1 MPNLSRMLNPSS
13 VAIVGASRDPN
24 KLGSI
29 VVKNILASGFRGT
42 VYPINP
48 KAETVFNLKCYSSLA
63 LLPEIPDLV
72 IISLPAELVLDS
84 LAEVVKRGTKDV
96 VIFSAGFKETD
107 SSGVQLE
114 KALLNF
120 ALENDLNILG
130 PNCLGFANTTTPI
143 NATFGKVSEVS
154 GNLRFISQSGAVA
167 AGIFDWAE
175 HTGLGF
181 NEFVT
186 LGNKTVLD
194 ETEILKYWVQ
204 SDLADSAPIGMYL
217 ESITNGKEFL
227 KVATKLS
234 QKHPLFI
241 LKPGKSSAAQKAM
254 QSHTGAIAGEDYVLE
269 TAFKQAGIIRCHDIQ
284 DMFDMSLAFS
294 WLQVPKGPNMA
305 VISNAGG
312 PAVIS
317 ADLISEFG
325 LNLAKLS
332 PETTQLLSEHLPR
345 SASLANPVDVLG
357 DALADRYRY
366 ALKAVLTEDSVD
378 SVLVIL
384 TPQVM
389 TQIKET
395 AQVISE
401 LSKEYKKPIVCTF
414 IGGTQVSVGE
424 CVLNTNHIPS
434 YRFPERAIKVIA
446 NMYKWQNW
454 VLQNRN
460 LRNATETM
468 PLGNPIL
475 SKAEM
480 ILTET
485 KASGKKAL
493 GIVEANKILNLVDIK
508 LPESQQV
515 NNFDDAMHFAQRV
528 GYSVV
533 LKISSSEV
541 LHKKDVGGVITGIN
555 SYKVLVDA
563 YRSIS
568 AQISKIGGGSIVIQ
582 KQIDNGLEVIVGV
595 KKDPSFGNVL
605 MFGAGGTLAELI
617 EDRNL
622 HLLPVDLPDIQ
633 KLVEKSK
640 IFKLLHGYRGD
651 NKYALDKL
659 YGLIIN
665 ISLLAESLE
674 SVEAIEINPVI
685 VTKSEVWAVDGKV
698 II

>member
-1 MPNLSRMLNPSS
+1 MPNLSRLLNPSS
-13 VAIVGASRDPN
+13 VAVVGASRDPN

-29 VVKNILASGFRGT
+29 VVRNIVESGFRGT

-84 LAEVVKRGTKDV
+84 LIEVVKRGTKDV

-107 SSGVQLE
+107 SKGVQLE
-114 KALLNF
+114 NKLLQY

-143 NATFGKVSEVS
+143 NATFGKVAKLP
-154 GNLRFISQSGAVA
+154 GDLRFISQSGAVA

-181 NEFVT
+181 SEFVT
-186 LGNKTVLD
+186 LGNKTVLG
-194 ETEILKYWVQ
+194 ETEILKHWATE
-204 SDLADSAPIGMYL
+204 DLADFAPIGMYL

-234 QKHPLFI
+234 QKHPIFI
-241 LKPGKSSAAQKAM
+241 LKPGKSKAAQKAM

-305 VISNAGG
+305 VVSNAGG

-325 LNLAKLS
+325 LNLAQLS
-332 PETTQLLSEHLPR
+332 PETTKILSEHLPR

-366 ALKAVLTEDSVD
+366 ALKAVLAEDAVD

-384 TPQVM
+384 TPQIM

-401 LSKEYKKPIVCTF
+401 LSKDYQKPIVCTF
-414 IGGTQVSVGE
+414 IGGTQVFVGE
-424 CVLNTNHIPS
+424 AVLNFNQVPS
-434 YRFPERAIKVIA
+434 YRFPERAIKAIA
-446 NMYKWQNW
+446 NMYKWQSW
-454 VLQNRN
+454 VLRN
-460 LRNATETM
+460 KDLRSATETM

-475 SKAEM
+475 SSAEEILSQAKA
-480 ILTET
+480 T
-485 KASGKKAL
+485 GKKSLDIMA
-493 GIVEANKILNLVDIK
+493 ANKILSLVDIK
-508 LPESQQV
+508 LPEALQV
-515 NNFDDAMHFAQRV
+515 TSFDEAMHFAQKV
-528 GYSVV
+528 GYPVV

-541 LHKKDVGGVITGIN
+541 LHKKDVGGVITNIK
-555 SYKVLVDA
+555 SYKDLVTA
-563 YRSIS
+563 FKTIS
-568 AQISKIGGGSIVIQ
+568 SQSSKLGGDIVIQ
-582 KQIDNGLEVIVGV
+582 KQIEDGIEVIVGV

-622 HLLPVDLPDIQ
+622 YLLPVDLPDVQ
-633 KLVEKSK
+633 RLVENSK
-640 IFKLLHGYRGD
+640 ISKLLNGYRGD
-651 NKYALDKL
+651 TKYALGKL
-659 YGLIIN
+659 YDLIIN

>member
-29 VVKNILASGFRGT
+29 VVKNIMHSGFRGT
-42 VYPINP
+42 IYPVNP
-48 KAETVFNLKCYSSLA
+48 KAEKVFDIKCYKNLS
-63 LLPEIPDLV
+63 LLPETPDLV
-72 IISLPAELVLDS
+72 IISLPAEFVLDA
-84 LAEVVKRGTKDV
+84 LVDVVKRGSKDV

-107 SSGVQLE
+107 STGAQLE
-114 KALLNF
+114 KTLLNY
-120 ALENDLNILG
+120 ALENGLNILG

-143 NATFGKVSEVS
+143 NATFGKVPKAS

-167 AGIFDWAE
+167 AGIFDWAA

-181 NEFVT
+181 SEFVT

-194 ETEILKYWVQ
+194 ETEVLRHWAHV
-204 SDLADSAPIGMYL
+204 DFAESAPIGMYL

-227 KVATKLS
+227 KIATKLS

-241 LKPGKSSAAQKAM
+241 LKPGKSKAAQKAM

-305 VISNAGG
+305 VVSNAGG

-325 LNLAKLS
+325 LNLAPLS
-332 PETTQLLSEHLPR
+332 PETTKLLSEHLPR
-345 SASLANPVDVLG
+345 SASLANPIDVLG

-366 ALKAVLTEDSVD
+366 ALKAVLAEDSVD

-389 TQIKET
+389 TQIRET

-414 IGGTQVSVGE
+414 IGGTQVSAGE
-424 CVLNTNHIPS
+424 KVLNINQIPS
-434 YRFPERAIKVIA
+434 YRFPERAIKAIA
-446 NMYKWQNW
+446 NMYKWQSW
-454 VLQNRN
+454 VYRNGN

-475 SKAEM
+475 AKAET

-493 GIVEANKILNLVDIK
+493 DILGANKILGLVDIK

-515 NNFDDAMHFAQRV
+515 ASFDDAMSFAQRV
-528 GYSVV
+528 GYPVV
-533 LKISSSEV
+533 LKVSSPDV
-541 LHKKDVGGVITGIN
+541 LHKKDVGGVITGIR
-555 SYKVLVDA
+555 SYEDLVIA
-563 YRSIS
+563 YKDIS
-568 AQISKIGGGSIVIQ
+568 EQSSKLRGNVVIQ
-582 KQIDNGLEVIVGV
+582 KQIEDGIEVIIGV

-622 HLLPVDLPDIQ
+622 HLLPVDLFDVQ
-633 KLVEKSK
+633 KLVETSK
-640 IFKLLHGYRGD
+640 VAKLLSGYRGD
-651 NKYALDKL
+651 TKFALEKL
-659 YGLIIN
+659 YDLIIN
-665 ISLLAESLE
+665 VSLLAESLE
-674 SVEAIEINPVI
+674 NVEAIEINPVI
-685 VTKSEVWAVDGKV
+685 VTKSEVWAVDGK
-698 II
+698 III